1 MVYLTKIDASP
12 PSLQRVRDHGM
23 PQTVVF
29 GTIVTLPQ
37 LSPSNRPIT
46 ACPAS

>member
-12 PSLQRVRDHGM
+12 PSIPQRVRDHGM

-29 GTIVTLPQ
+29 GTIDFAAAKP
-37 LSPSNRPIT
+37 
-46 ACPAS
+46 